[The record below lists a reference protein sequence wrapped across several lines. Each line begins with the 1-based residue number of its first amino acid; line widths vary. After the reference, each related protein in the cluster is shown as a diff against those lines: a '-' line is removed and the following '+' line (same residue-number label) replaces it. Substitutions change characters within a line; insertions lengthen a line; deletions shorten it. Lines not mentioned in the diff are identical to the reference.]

1 MSDPQKIT
9 LRPVQPADEPFL
21 LQVYISTREQEL
33 SLVPWNE
40 AQKEAFVRMQF
51 DAQKRHYDTQFPG
64 ATHDIICQDEKPV
77 GRIFLARLPEV
88 FHIADITVLP
98 QNRNAGIGSYVLS
111 GIIREAAQAGKPVRI
126 YVENF
131 NPSLRLFERLGFL
144 RAEEKGFHF
153 LMEWKG

>member
-1 MSDPQKIT
+1 MSGPQKIT

-77 GRIFLARLPEV
+77 GRIFLARVPEV
-88 FHIADITVLP
+88 FNIANITVLP
-98 QNRNAGIGSYVLS
+98 HHPTAGTSAY
-111 GIIREAAQAGKPVRI
+111 
-126 YVENF
+126 
-131 NPSLRLFERLGFL
+131 
-144 RAEEKGFHF
+144 
-153 LMEWKG
+153 